1 MITPKFTIVA
11 PIKDEVER
19 LRRSLPTFYEIGPD
33 EVIICTD
40 DPSPKLIKEAVKEL
54 AIQYNMVDKTKV
66 LPVPRN
72 PEYKYH
78 QAWVRRSGYRS
89 AKNDIILT
97 SDIDL
102 YLNKNVHKAIR
113 LIGKD
118 NIGLVSLSKFR
129 PPFNL
134 ESFVRT
140 IGEFF
145 LRILYILLLKN
156 IRSTSGLKMT
166 LFTGLYALYKPYWL
180 DSEGDDIKKM
190 EPPFHKVDFGAK
202 INKESF
208 NMGEDTFLR
217 DSIEKNHRTITLS
230 TIAGVIMD
238 REKHN
243 HPKMQF
249 ERGRYNAKRG
259 RSFLGAIVH
268 TVIHIEPNY
277 LKGFLIERNKVR
289 G

>member
-1 MITPKFTIVA
+1 
-11 PIKDEVER
+11 
-19 LRRSLPTFYEIGPD
+19 
-33 EVIICTD
+33 
-40 DPSPKLIKEAVKEL
+40 
-54 AIQYNMVDKTKV
+54 MVDKTKV